1 MARTTE
7 DRGFQYYPAFLDL
20 RHKRVIVVGA
30 GEVATVKVRGLLPC
44 GPEPLVVIAPEASV
58 FVQEA
63 AAAGRLEW
71 QQRRYQDGDLEG
83 ADLAFGAT
91 NYRQLNARVADDA
104 RRRKVPILAVD
115 DIPNCDF
122 IAPSL
127 VRRGDVIVAISTGGR
142 SPAFARWVRE
152 RFDRE
157 LPAYWGELLDVAATV
172 RDNLGQRRAQI
183 RPNQWIDA
191 LDADL
196 ERLVRSGDLDAA
208 KALLETRLTK
218 PTPDAAPTG
227 FVSLVGAGPGDPEL
241 LTLRGLRLLQH
252 ADAVVHDRLIPPALL
267 DYCRAEAIRYDV
279 GKSPGRHPCRQE
291 EINDLLIRL
300 AQEGKRVVRL
310 KGGDPFVFGRGGEE
324 ALALARAGVPFEIV
338 PGVSSALAAPAAAG
352 IPVTHRGLAA
362 SVTIAT
368 GHPRSESTPGE
379 DHDWAALAAT
389 RGTLVFLMAVENL
402 DHIVAQL
409 VANGRSPNEPAA
421 MVQSGTTPEQRVV
434 RASLGEIDAKTRE
447 AEIRSPAVLVVGPT
461 AALAEVIGRKGRG
474 SVV

>member
-1 MARTTE
+1 MPRTTE
-7 DRGFQYYPAFLDL
+7 DRGIPYYPAFLDL
-20 RHKRVIVVGA
+20 RHKRVVVIGA

-44 GPEPLVVIAPEASV
+44 GPEPLVVIAPEASTYV
-58 FVQEA
+58 KEA
-63 AAAGRLEW
+63 ATQGHLEW
-71 QQRRYQDGDLEG
+71 HERPYQDGDLEG

-91 NYRQLNARVADDA
+91 NDRCLNARVADEA
-104 RRRKVPILAVD
+104 RRRKVQVLAVD

-157 LPAYWGELLDVAATV
+157 LPAYWGDLLDVAASV
-172 RDNLGQRRAQI
+172 RDRLGERRAHV
-183 RPNQWIDA
+183 RPSQWIDA
-191 LDADL
+191 LDVDL
-196 ERLVRSGDLDAA
+196 ERLVQSGDLDAA
-208 KALLETRLTK
+208 KARLETRLT
-218 PTPDAAPTG
+218 TTTTEAAATG

-252 ADAVVHDRLIPPALL
+252 ADAVVHDRLIPASLL
-267 DYCRAEAIRYDV
+267 DYCRAETPRFDV
-279 GKSPGRHPCRQE
+279 GKTPGHHACPQE
-291 EINDLLIRL
+291 AINELLIRL
-300 AQEGKRVVRL
+300 AREGKRVVRL

-324 ALALARAGVPFEIV
+324 ALALSRVGIPCEIV

-352 IPVTHRGLAA
+352 IPVTHRGMAA

-368 GHPRSESTPGE
+368 GHPRSESTDGE

-402 DHIVAQL
+402 EQIVSQL
-409 VANGRSPNEPAA
+409 LANGRAADEPAA
-421 MVQSGTTPEQRVV
+421 MVQSGTTPDQRVV
-434 RASLGEIDAKTRE
+434 RAQLGMLVEITRE
-447 AEIRSPAVLVVGPT
+447 AGIRSPAVLVVGPT
-461 AALAEVIGRKGRG
+461 AALAEVIGSKR
-474 SVV
+474 S